1 MSTDTLTPPAATLD
15 VVVRHRELQGTAV
28 AVLDLAAPS
37 GAPLPAFT
45 AGAHVELHLPGG
57 LVRAYSLCGDPA
69 DASAYRLG
77 VLRDPASRGGSVAVH
92 QHLTEGSQLTISTPR
107 NHFPLVEDA
116 PYTVLVGGGIGIT
129 PMIAM
134 AWRLHALN
142 APFEMHYCV
151 RSAQQAAF
159 LAELQN
165 VPWAHKVHA
174 HFDEVGDAARLQP
187 AAVLRAAPAGR
198 HVYVCGPS
206 GFMEW
211 VMDEARAAGLQPG
224 EIHREYFSAPAQA
237 VGENTAFE
245 VIAKRSGKT
254 IQVGADQGLLEALR
268 GAGLKVSVSCEE
280 GVCGTCACTVIE
292 GEPDHRDAYLTDEER
307 EANDQILVCCSRAKS
322 ARLVLDL

>member
-1 MSTDTLTPPAATLD
+1 MNTETID
-15 VVVRHRELQGTAV
+15 VVVRQAALQGQNV
-28 AVLDLAAPS
+28 AVFSLEDAS
-37 GAPLPAFT
+37 GRPLPAFS
-45 AGAHVELHLPGG
+45 AGAHVDLHLPGG
-57 LVRAYSLCGDPA
+57 LVRPYSLCGDPA
-69 DASAYRLG
+69 DTRAYRLG
-77 VLRDPASRGGSVAVH
+77 VLKDPASRGGSVAVH
-92 QHLTEGSQLTISTPR
+92 QHLLSEGTRLAISAPR

-237 VGENTAFE
+237 AGENTAFE

-254 IQVGADQGLLEALR
+254 IQVGADQGLLQALR